1 MGGAHLRDLRGLPSW
16 QLERTGL
23 VEGPGLLHVLD
34 ELEQPRSTCRST
46 YTMSMPCVVT
56 HSSAHS
62 PPNSLQRAGTKPR
75 PRAAREAAMA
85 HCRAWHTRGSHRF
98 RRAGARYGHCSSM
111 MTNLSNLGL
120 NSVSP
125 GHFSPRRSSTTRRPT
140 LNTLMMRLSRRGLP
154 SAKGQSR
161 SRHARSFSSIIGA

>member
-62 PPNSLQRAGTKPR
+62 PPKSLQRAGTKPR
-75 PRAAREAAMA
+75 PVLHARQLWLIAARGIRVAA
-85 HCRAWHTRGSHRF
+85 T
-98 RRAGARYGHCSSM
+98 
-111 MTNLSNLGL
+111 
-120 NSVSP
+120 V
-125 GHFSPRRSSTTRRPT
+125 
-140 LNTLMMRLSRRGLP
+140 
-154 SAKGQSR
+154 
-161 SRHARSFSSIIGA
+161 